1 MLLAQETLSFI
12 PDDSDAPVS
21 SFAGGWELAQR
32 TNALRTLV
40 PSLSELTPASP
51 GSLLKS
57 TVISLPPNL
66 QADVLAPLLNKAT
79 PGMTDAQHAPTVTQL
94 DELEDKKLKRWLVKI
109 LARTLVFCVVVFLT
123 TVCVIGVKTGAIP
136 DIPGI
141 PAVIGLAQ
149 DFIPVIKLI
158 IAPGA

>member
-1 MLLAQETLSFI
+1 MLLAQEALSFI

-32 TNALRTLV
+32 TNALRPLIPT
-40 PSLSELTPASP
+40 LSELTPDSP
-51 GSLLKS
+51 GKLLKS
-57 TVISLPPNL
+57 IVIALPPNL
-66 QADVLAPLLNKAT
+66 QADVLAPLLNRAT
-79 PGMTDAQHAPTVTQL
+79 PGMCDAQNAPSVTQL

-109 LARTLVFCVVVFLT
+109 LARTLVFCVVFFIS

-136 DIPGI
+136 DIPGLTAI
-141 PAVIGLAQ
+141 IGLAQ

-158 IAPGA
+158 IAPSA